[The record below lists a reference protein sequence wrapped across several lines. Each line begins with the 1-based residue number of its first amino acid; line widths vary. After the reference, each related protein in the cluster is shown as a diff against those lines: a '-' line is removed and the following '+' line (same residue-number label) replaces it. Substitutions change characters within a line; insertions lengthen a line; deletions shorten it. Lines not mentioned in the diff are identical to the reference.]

1 MSSTAT
7 GLSSAAATAAP
18 APHGG
23 LSWSAAFG
31 GAAVATAITVMLLAL
46 GAGIGLGSISPRTPG
61 SNPSVA
67 TFTAVAAVWLVV
79 VQWISSGFGGYLAGR
94 LRPRWTGLHSTET
107 GFRDTATGLV
117 AWAVSTVVVVVAIA
131 SGMSATLSGIGHAAT
146 GGAAGG
152 PGSYLLST
160 LFRPATPAAINP
172 LTYATG
178 SVAKQ
183 EAAEVLAN
191 AGPKGKLGAA
201 DHDYLVQLV
210 SARAGISTDEATR
223 RVDNTLAAERDAAD
237 AARKAASGFSLYSF
251 FSMLVGAFI
260 ACVAAAIGGRQR
272 DMF

>member
-1 MSSTAT
+1 MSSTAIDT
-7 GLSSAAATAAP
+7 PLPTATVAP

-31 GAAVATAITVMLLAL
+31 GAAVATAITIMLLAL

-67 TFTAVAAVWLVV
+67 TFTAVAAVWLIV

-117 AWAVSTVVVVVAIA
+117 AWAVSTIVVVGAIA
-131 SGMSATLSGIGHAAT
+131 SGVSSTLSGIGHAAT
-146 GGAAGG
+146 GGGTSG
-152 PGSYLLST
+152 PSSTLVST

-172 LTYATG
+172 LTYATQ

-183 EAAEVLAN
+183 EAAEVLAS
-191 AGPKGKLGAA
+191 AGPEVKLSTA

-210 SARAGISTDEATR
+210 SARTGISADDATK
-223 RVDNTLAAERDAAD
+223 RVDDTVAAERSAAN

-260 ACVAAAIGGRQR
+260 AAVAAAIGGKQR